1 MEKFSLLLFY
11 SCSILCVVILLFY
24 CCSIVL
30 SLSLRT
36 GRNFFVFYCYLS
48 GNLHANMFPQLLYTT
63 LQFLYNN
70 TESNTTVTDDAIID
84 IHLHNHGVH
93 GPEVST
99 VHESKV
105 DVSTNFHP
113 SSLRTSVV
121 KYTTFLHSFNVI
133 LSTALTTVKLSP
145 FLSTSA
151 SYTAHL
157 IQTIN
162 GLPS

>member
-1 MEKFSLLLFY
+1 MEKFSLSL
-11 SCSILCVVILLFY
+11 CS
-24 CCSIVL
+24 SEQEE
-30 SLSLRT
+30 T
-36 GRNFFVFYCYLS
+36 FFVVYLS

-70 TESNTTVTDDAIID
+70 TESNTTVTDDTIID
-84 IHLHNHGVH
+84 IHLH

-99 VHESKV
+99 LHKSKV

-133 LSTALTTVKLSP
+133 LSTTLTTVKLSP

-151 SYTAHL
+151 SSTAHL
-157 IQTIN
+157 IHTIN
-162 GLPS
+162 GLPL